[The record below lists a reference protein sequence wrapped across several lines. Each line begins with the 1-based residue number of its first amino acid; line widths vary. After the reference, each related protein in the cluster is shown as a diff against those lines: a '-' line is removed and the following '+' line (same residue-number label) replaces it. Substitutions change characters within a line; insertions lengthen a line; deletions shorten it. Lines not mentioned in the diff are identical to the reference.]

1 MSLPSVTSVPQVCR
15 TVHAAVD
22 IGASSGRVV
31 AGVVTDGQIELHTV
45 HRFANGAVRADG
57 RLRWNLRGLFAEVL
71 TGMTRLGERYGE
83 VTSIGVD
90 TWAVDYGLLDADGR
104 LLAEPTAYRD
114 DRTTPAVLAGVH
126 ARVGAE
132 ELYAVNG
139 LQSLPFTTIYQ
150 LAAEQ
155 QDALW
160 PRVRHAVLLPDL
172 LGYWL
177 TGELR
182 TEVTNASTTGLLDAR
197 TRTFSAD
204 LARRLD
210 LPPHLFPPLVQPG
223 ERLGTL
229 LPEVAR
235 TTGLAAGT
243 TVVAVG
249 SHDTASAVV
258 GVPATEARWA
268 YVSSGTWSLVGLELE
283 APVLT
288 AESRAANFT
297 NEGGVDGRTR
307 FLRNVGGLWLLSE
320 SLRDWAEHGEP
331 PELEPLLA
339 AAAALPS
346 GGPRVDVDDDAFIA
360 PGGMPERIR
369 QACRTSGQAVPR
381 TQAELVRCV
390 LESLAAA
397 YARTLDQAERLTG
410 RSVEVVHVVGGG
422 AQNTLLCQLA
432 ADACRRTVLA
442 GPVEATALGNV
453 MVQARTAGSSTGTL
467 EELRA
472 ATAARLDLRRYEPQT
487 EQKEA
492 TP

>member
-1 MSLPSVTSVPQVCR
+1 VSGGR
-15 TVHAAVD
+15 TVHAAID

-31 AGVVTDGQIELHTV
+31 AGVVDDGRVELHTV
-45 HRFANGAVRADG
+45 HRFANGAVRAGG
-57 RLRWNLRGLFAEVL
+57 RLRWDLTGLFAEVL
-71 TGMTRLGERYGE
+71 TGLERLGERFGD

-126 ARVGAE
+126 ERVPAD

-139 LQSLPFTTIYQ
+139 LQSLPFTTLYQ

-155 QDALW
+155 RDVLW

-172 LGYWL
+172 IGYWL

-197 TRTFSAD
+197 TRTFSAE
-204 LARRLD
+204 LLRRLD
-210 LPPHLFPPLVQPG
+210 LPTDLFPPLVQPG
-223 ERLGTL
+223 ERLGGL
-229 LPEVAR
+229 LPEVVAA
-235 TTGLAAGT
+235 TGLPASVA
-243 TVVAVG
+243 VVAVG

-258 GVPATEARWA
+258 GVPATDPRWA
-268 YVSSGTWSLVGLELE
+268 YVSSGTWSLVGLELD

-288 AESRAANFT
+288 AGSREANFT

-320 SLRDWAEHGEP
+320 SLRAWSADGEP
-331 PELEPLLA
+331 ADLADLLEQA
-339 AAAALPS
+339 GRLPA
-346 GGPRVDVDDDAFIA
+346 GGPVIDVDDERFIA
-360 PGGMPERIR
+360 PDDMPDRIR
-369 QACRTSGQAVPR
+369 RACRDAGQPVPSSR
-381 TQAELVRCV
+381 AEVVRCV
-390 LESLAAA
+390 LASLAAA

-410 RSVEVVHVVGGG
+410 RRVEVVHVVGGG
-422 AQNTLLCQLA
+422 AQNALLCQLA
-432 ADACRRTVLA
+432 ADATGRTVLA

-453 MVQARTAGSSTGTL
+453 MVQARTAGSLTGTL
-467 EELRA
+467 EEMRA
-472 ATAARLDLRRYEPQT
+472 RTAERLDLRRYAPVSVRT
-487 EQKEA
+487 VP
-492 TP
+492 TT